1 MYFNYYQNGRRLTD
15 TSKTITSLTISLHT
29 FTTTPPC
36 SPVSTPTAT
45 VPSPSKIPSDRIKPK
60 RKRRMKRMIEIKRC
74 YVKIPKLNPGF
85 RLSDT
90 FMTIT
95 SLHPFTTTPPCSPVF
110 TPTASV
116 ASPSE
121 IPSDRIKPKRK
132 RRMKHM
138 IEIKRCYVKIPKLN
152 PGWNFIGLLALSQVP
167 REMLQFY
174 PI

>member
-60 RKRRMKRMIEIKRC
+60 RKRRMK
-74 YVKIPKLNPGF
+74 
-85 RLSDT
+85 
-90 FMTIT
+90 
-95 SLHPFTTTPPCSPVF
+95 
-110 TPTASV
+110 
-116 ASPSE
+116 
-121 IPSDRIKPKRK
+121 
-132 RRMKHM
+132 HM